1 MSLFFN
7 EGEQAL
13 EALPINDSMRQAI
26 ESLVAEGLGQTIS
39 DALFSQDAGEA
50 QLGARAAERSTFVE
64 CRRQANLEN
73 IFRSA
78 ARVLSMEA
86 SSKGNPDS
94 GWLIL
99 FIDHA
104 QDAGSDLE
112 REVWARLLAAEI
124 VSPGS
129 VSRRT
134 LGFLRYMDSW
144 EMDAFAEYAAFAF
157 AFESGWRFMFEE
169 ANARREMWSYG
180 REIDITQHWVDIGL
194 LSSQLTTLESANL
207 KGLCIVYK
215 TKRWQLSP
223 VHGEG
228 AELSFSL
235 GYRRFTALGQQIAN
249 AMKIKTFNGYA
260 RNVVQALNALEGLKL
275 DVVEDVVS
283 STPR

>member
-1 MSLFFN
+1 MSLFFSAS
-7 EGEQAL
+7 EQTP
-13 EALPINDSMRQAI
+13 EALLINDSIRRAVEI
-26 ESLVAEGLGQTIS
+26 LVSEGLGQTIA
-39 DALFSQDAGEA
+39 DALFAQDTGEA

-78 ARVLSMEA
+78 ARVQSMEA
-86 SSKGNPDS
+86 SSKGNQDS
-94 GWLIL
+94 GWLTL
-99 FIDHA
+99 FIDYA
-104 QDAGSDLE
+104 KDAKSDLE
-112 REVWARLLAAEI
+112 REIWAHMLAAEI

-134 LGFLRYMDSW
+134 LGFLQHMDFW
-144 EMDAFAEYAAFAF
+144 EMEAFAEYAAFAF

-169 ANARREMWSYG
+169 TVARREMWSYG
-180 REIDITQHWVDIGL
+180 REIDITQHWVEIGL
-194 LSSQLTTLESANL
+194 LSSQLTAIESANL

-223 VHGEG
+223 LPRDGGE
-228 AELSFSL
+228 LKFSL

-260 RNVVQALNALEGLKL
+260 RNVVQALNSLEGFKLDALE
-275 DVVEDVVS
+275 DVA
-283 STPR
+283 